1 MTIRAYCKWRGA
13 IMARL
18 SRLTAMWKAGA
29 VQPGSGPVHVSMND
43 YLVRR
48 WRDIPMVALAGLRL
62 RRRWPQTEG
71 ALGLWVA
78 SFRYGR
84 RQVSVSI
91 WRCAD
96 DLRGFV
102 RSQEHTR
109 IMREFRDVECSTP
122 TPGRRSVSMRV
133 RLAAGR
139 RAVDG
144 NDRRNPSSLTRAT
157 ARPHAGNARCT
168 SAASASVDS

>member
-1 MTIRAYCKWRGA
+1 
-13 IMARL
+13 MATL
-18 SRLTAMWKAGA
+18 SRLTAMWKAGGL
-29 VQPGSGPVHVSMND
+29 QPGSGPVHVSMND

-48 WRDIPMVALAGLRL
+48 WRDIPKVALEGLRL

-78 SFRYGR
+78 SFRLGR

-91 WRCAD
+91 WRSAD

-109 IMREFRDVECSTP
+109 IMRAFADVGVLYTNAWTAERFDADQIWQQAVARLTG
-122 TPGRRSVSMRV
+122 TIAGV
-133 RLAAGR
+133 R
-139 RAVDG
+139 
-144 NDRRNPSSLTRAT
+144 
-157 ARPHAGNARCT
+157 HH
-168 SAASASVDS
+168 